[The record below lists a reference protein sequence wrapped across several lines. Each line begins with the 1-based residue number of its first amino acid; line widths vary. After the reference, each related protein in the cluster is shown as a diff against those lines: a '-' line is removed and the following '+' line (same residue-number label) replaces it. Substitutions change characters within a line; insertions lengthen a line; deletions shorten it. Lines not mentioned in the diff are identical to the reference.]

1 VRHPLHPLELRH
13 KDSGEMG
20 GALRNAQGKRRSAFT
35 GEPVKAVVRWRLG
48 VRVSAK
54 GGDVHFLR
62 AMGAEARFDALHR
75 VMAGID

>member
-1 VRHPLHPLELRH
+1 MRHPLELRH
-13 KDSGEMG
+13 KDSAEMG
-20 GALRNAQGKRRSAFT
+20 GALRNAQGKRCGVLT

-48 VRVSAK
+48 VRVSAE

-62 AMGAEARFDALHR
+62 AMGAEVGFDALHR